1 MVHFAGNSCS
11 LINFIKNARYRL
23 FIKHITLLSALVH
36 YLQDTFTSALPYI
49 GDVTV
54 QSARKDFLVFIQ
66 YNPDEIRER
75 AKAAF
80 IGMAIG
86 DALGATVEFMTVHEI
101 QAKYGVFKEIIGGGW
116 LRLKPGQVTDDTE
129 MALCIARAIVEA
141 QSWSLEGVA
150 RHFAAWLK
158 SRPVDC
164 GDTCRKGIR
173 AFMLSGTL
181 EAPPNEWDAGNGAA
195 MRMLP
200 VALYSLPDTELL
212 KKYTLEQAHLTHN
225 NPVSDAACIC
235 LGELLHQ
242 ALCGASK
249 TRLRREANGLVA
261 RFPTF
266 CFDPYRGLATGY
278 VVDTLQ
284 TVFHWFFKGRDFEEC
299 IVGTVNQGADA
310 DTTGAIGG
318 MLAGAY
324 YGMDSIPQ
332 RWLKKMDKKVIS
344 EIETLTERLIAAS
357 PLGRM

>member
-1 MVHFAGNSCS
+1 MFN
-11 LINFIKNARYRL
+11 
-23 FIKHITLLSALVH
+23 
-36 YLQDTFTSALPYI
+36 
-49 GDVTV
+49 
-54 QSARKDFLVFIQ
+54 Q
-66 YNPDEIRER
+66 YNLEEINDR
-75 AKAAF
+75 ARAAF

-86 DALGATVEFMTVHEI
+86 DALGATVEFLTVPEI
-101 QAKYGVFKEIIGGGW
+101 QAKYGVFKEITGGGW
-116 LRLKPGQVTDDTE
+116 LRLKPGQVTDDTQ

-141 QSWSLEGVA
+141 QGWSLEGIA
-150 RHFAAWLK
+150 RNFAGWLK

-173 AFMLSGTL
+173 AYMLSGTL
-181 EAPPNEWDAGNGAA
+181 ETPPNEWDAGNGAA

-200 VALYSLPDTELL
+200 VALYSLPDEELL

-235 LGELLHQ
+235 LGELLHL

-249 TRLRREANGLVA
+249 TRLRRQVDGLVA

-266 CFDPYRGLATGY
+266 GFEPYRGLATGY

-284 TVFHWFFKGRDFEEC
+284 TVFHWFFKGRNFEEC
-299 IVGTVNQGADA
+299 LVGTVNQGADA
-310 DTTGAIGG
+310 DTTGAIVA

-332 RWLKKMDKKVIS
+332 RWLKKMDRKGIS
-344 EIETLTERLIAAS
+344 EIEVLADRLVLAS
-357 PLGRM
+357 PLGKTY